1 MWMMDSSIA
10 YDTKPQSKRTAAVSV
25 SPVERTEII
34 RTSSHVSDVPEEEK
48 ITLKDRLKEKT
59 VQAVTFFQSEET
71 AEKVNSLKE
80 KATSA
85 VNQAGA
91 KTSDIVS
98 GAVSFLQSEETAEKV
113 NSLKEKATSA
123 VNQAGAKTSDIV
135 SDAVSFFKPESS
147 DKKLVIDEEKTQP
160 VFSSPDFHQQNHDET
175 LVRNPQSGV
184 LYAIIGI
191 LSLIIIIGGIVLFTY
206 IKKISDSHE
215 VSVSNALAE
224 PGQNQFAEN
233 SMEIPV
239 TEASVPVSVASQ
251 NTAVLLSSGTGT
263 SNEKVYQDFYQI
275 LQSSD
280 FVDVPGGYLYD
291 IDHDGKDDMIL
302 KDNDTMDFV
311 LYTHDSSGNLYMT
324 HFGSFLA
331 WGSDDFYDVTGT
343 DNTHY
348 IYYSDEY
355 AQRSIQGYYDPQT
368 GKELDLSDNVSTEEV
383 IKMLSESGFRIAEN
397 SSYSKIEMLYYDDL
411 CQKAAPVET
420 VPVTEKRNPPEIK
433 CEIKQKSAYDGS
445 NYMLYV
451 SGNYDYYYV
460 ECRQYGYQDT
470 TGTLIL
476 SKNARESSLCLTNGY
491 DIASMTASV
500 TPYYEDGTKG
510 ETITCSF
517 KQPEQKITS
526 VPKPSDVTAY
536 MGKGTPDEGHLN
548 IRSSRSTSS
557 DIIAKIYVGE
567 TMDVYYIDG
576 DDDWRYVEFGSYSGY
591 VMSKY
596 VILTDPEGLWA
607 DGKSEYPEVYSCYKT
622 GEINGS
628 NVPGFTTSYIVN
640 LGARSTVRDQLGNRW
655 HVTAYNYCYSYGHTW
670 YELYDTDDG
679 DYYGWV
685 NGDCISF
692 Y

>member
-1 MWMMDSSIA
+1 MWMMDSGIA
-10 YDTKPQSKRTAAVSV
+10 YDTKPQNDRAAVISV
-25 SPVERTEII
+25 SSAEKTESVRI
-34 RTSSHVSDVPEEEK
+34 SSAGYEVPEEK
-48 ITLKDRLKEKT
+48 IAPKDRLKEKT
-59 VQAVTFFQSEET
+59 EKAIAFLQSEET
-71 AEKVNSLKE
+71 AEKVNSLKK

-215 VSVSNALAE
+215 VSVSNAPAE

-233 SMEIPV
+233 SMEIPI

-280 FVDVPGGYLYD
+280 FVDAPGGYLYD

-302 KDNDTMDFV
+302 KDTDKMDFI
-311 LYTHDSSGNLYMT
+311 LYTHDSSGNLSMT

-331 WGSDDFYDVTGT
+331 WGDDDFYDITGT
-343 DNTHY
+343 DGIHY
-348 IYYSDEY
+348 IYYYDEY
-355 AQRSIQGYYDPQT
+355 MHHSIQGVFNPQT
-368 GKELDLSDNVSTEEV
+368 GNELDFSDGYSEEEIQNLLSQA
-383 IKMLSESGFRIAEN
+383 GFQTKGGN
-397 SSYSKIEMLYYDDL
+397 YSKLEMLYYDAL
-411 CQKAAPVET
+411 CQKTAPVET
-420 VPVTEKRNPPEIK
+420 VPATEKRNSPEIS
-433 CEIKQKSAYDGS
+433 CEIKTVQEYEGYSYT
-445 NYMLYV
+445 LYV
-451 SGNYDYYYV
+451 KGNYDYYHI
-460 ECRQYGYQDT
+460 ECREYGFDDSNGYQV
-470 TGTLIL
+470 L
-476 SKNARESSLCLTNGY
+476 SENNTKSSLYLTA
-491 DIASMTASV
+491 ASSIDHVTATV
-500 TPYYEDGTKG
+500 TPYYSDGTSG
-510 ETITCSF
+510 QTRTCTAN
-517 KQPEQKITS
+517 Q
-526 VPKPSDVTAY
+526 PKPVISVSV
-536 MGKGTPDEGHLN
+536 
-548 IRSSRSTSS
+548 SSCN
-557 DIIAKIYVGE
+557 K
-567 TMDVYYIDG
+567 
-576 DDDWRYVEFGSYSGY
+576 
-591 VMSKY
+591 K
-596 VILTDPEGLWA
+596 
-607 DGKSEYPEVYSCYKT
+607 
-622 GEINGS
+622 GEINGRG
-628 NVPGFTTSYIVN
+628 VAGFTTSYVVN
-640 LGARSTVRDQLGNRW
+640 GGAKTTVRDELGNHW
-655 HVTAYNYCYSYGHTW
+655 HVTAKNYCSAYGITWYELWDSDDGDYYGWVDSNYISFYSGNSSSSSVEVHSFDNYGEINGYGVPGYTTSYVVNGGSKSTVRKELGNGWHVTAVKYCYSHGISW

-685 NGDCISF
+685 DGNYIRF
-692 Y
+692 YAN